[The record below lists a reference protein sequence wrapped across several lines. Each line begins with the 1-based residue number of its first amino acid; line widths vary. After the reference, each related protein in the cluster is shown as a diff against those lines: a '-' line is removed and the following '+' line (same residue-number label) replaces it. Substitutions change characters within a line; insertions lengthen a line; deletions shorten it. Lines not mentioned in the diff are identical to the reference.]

1 MKYSKIAVLV
11 ASAGLCLAGF
21 TGHAQ
26 TIMAFGDSV
35 TSSYSPQNS
44 YRDVLYHMLV
54 EHGFNSF
61 QFVGRRVGT
70 ESGLGSDPDWPVDQQ
85 AHEGYAGATTDSAK
99 SLAVGAPTADI
110 VL

>member
-1 MKYSKIAVLV
+1 MKCCKIAILV
-11 ASAGLCLAGF
+11 ASAGLCLAGL
-21 TGHAQ
+21 TAHAQ

-35 TSSYSPQNS
+35 TSSYAPQNS

-70 ESGLGSDPDWPVDQQ
+70 ESGLSSDPDWPVDQQ
-85 AHEGYAGATTDSAK
+85 HHEGYAGATSDFAENN
-99 SLAVGAPTADI
+99 AIAA
-110 VL
+110 